1 MPQELE
7 AEESCWFPTK
17 VPTLSNSPQTP
28 LPLLW
33 GQSAKTRDSKDT
45 KGLVSPV
52 KSCLAQA
59 VGWAVG
65 KVSVR
70 VPECQHWSCQLV
82 CREEPDSSSE
92 ADSPGQ
98 EITTKQI
105 LMKF

>member
-7 AEESCWFPTK
+7 VEENCWFPTE

-70 VPECQHWSCQLV
+70 VPECQHCPASWSAEKNQTPAQ
-82 CREEPDSSSE
+82 R
-92 ADSPGQ
+92 
-98 EITTKQI
+98 QI
-105 LMKF
+105 LQGRKSQQNKF